1 MKLEIV
7 LKCDVAGSVE
17 PVTSSI
23 ASLRVA
29 ETEISVIRSGVGNVT
44 KSDVLMALTGSRL
57 IIGFNVDITHKLQE
71 FLMEQGVEV
80 RLYDVIYKL
89 VNDVKKIAV
98 SLRPREPEERTLGR
112 GKIIAVFRGKKT
124 GVIAGCEIEEG
135 VFERGKPFRVISAMG
150 PVYSGRIESLQV
162 ERLNVRTGKAGQNVG
177 ILITDWEKARV
188 GDLIETFEPLPHKG
202 PSPWKPTPGIFR
214 D

>member
-17 PVTSSI
+17 PVKSSI
-23 ASLRVA
+23 ESLHVE
-29 ETEISVIRSGVGNVT
+29 ETEVAVIRSGVGNVT
-44 KSDVLMALTGSRL
+44 KSDVLMAVTGSRI
-57 IIGFNVDITHKLQE
+57 IIGFNVDVTHKLQE

-89 VNDVKKIAV
+89 VSDVKNMAV
-98 SLRPREPEERTLGR
+98 RLRPREPEERILGR
-112 GKIIAVFRGKKT
+112 GKVIAVFKGKKT
-124 GVIAGCEIEEG
+124 GNIIGCEIEEG

-150 PVYSGRIESLQV
+150 PVYTGRIESLQV
-162 ERLNVRTGKAGQNVG
+162 ERLSVRTGKAGQNAG

-188 GDLIETFEPLPHKG
+188 GDLVETFEPLPQKK
-202 PSPWKPTPGIFR
+202 PPPWKPTPGIFR